1 MRAIVAHAAK
11 DLRIEEAPAPGLGPH
26 DIRVRVTFGGI
37 CGSDLHYYRHGGFGA
52 VRLREP
58 MILGHEIAGVVDAVG
73 ADVERVRPGD
83 PIAVNP
89 SVPCNR
95 CRYCL
100 EGRQNQCLDMRFY
113 GSAMRFPHVQ
123 GAFREVLVCLASQ
136 AHLVPQ
142 GVTLQEAAMAEPL
155 AVALH
160 ATRRAGPLIGKR
172 VLVSGSGPIG
182 ALTATAARRAGAAEI
197 VVTDIADGALTFAS
211 RVGADRV
218 INVARESE
226 ALSAYAADK
235 GYFDALFEASGAES
249 ALSSGIE
256 VVRPGGTIVQLG
268 LGGGDMTIPINK
280 ITAKELELRGT
291 FRFHEE
297 FALAVEF
304 IGKGLIDVKPLISA
318 TAPLANARDA
328 FELASDRSRSMK
340 VQIAF

>member
-11 DLRIEEAPAPGLGPH
+11 DLKIEERPTPDLGPH
-26 DIRVRVTFGGI
+26 DIRVRTAFGGI
-37 CGSDLHYYRHGGFGA
+37 CGSDLHYYHDGGFGA

-58 MILGHEIAGVVDAVG
+58 MILGHEVSGIVEAVG
-73 ADVERVRPGD
+73 AEAERVKPGD
-83 PIAVNP
+83 RVAVNP

-123 GAFREVLVCLASQ
+123 GAFREVLVCREAQ
-136 AHLVPQ
+136 AHPVPD
-142 GVTLQEAAMAEPL
+142 GVSLQEAAMAEPL

-160 ATRRAGPLIGKR
+160 ASRRAGPLIGRR

-182 ALTATAARRAGAAEI
+182 ALTAMAARRAGAAEI
-197 VVTDIADGALTFAS
+197 VVTDIADGALAFAS
-211 RVGADRV
+211 RVGADRTIDV
-218 INVARESE
+218 SKPG
-226 ALSAYAADK
+226 ALSEYAADK
-235 GYFDALFEASGAES
+235 GYFDCLFEASGAEA
-249 ALSSGIE
+249 ALRSGIE
-256 VVRPGGTIVQLG
+256 VVRPGGILVQLG
-268 LGGGDMTIPINK
+268 LGGDMTIPINV

-297 FALAVEF
+297 FALALEF
-304 IGKGLIDVKPLISA
+304 MRKRLIDVKPLITA
-318 TAPLANARDA
+318 TAPIESARDA
-328 FELASDRSRSMK
+328 FELATDRSRSMK